1 VIGIARDA
9 VNGYVGQGT
18 DQTCV
23 YFPGNVQAAGYVP
36 LVRVKGDVEVARQA
50 LDTALAAVVSGAIS
64 EIHSMDEI
72 LTMQLYPFRAAYW
85 VSSAVGVLAL
95 LLTPSGIYG
104 VLSYLVSQRTKEI
117 GIRVALGASTGSVAG
132 LVLKQSLKLT
142 GAGTAIG
149 AIAALGVGYILASQ
163 LEVFM
168 FDTFDGVAYG
178 MSALLVVAASA
189 CAAYFPSRRAA
200 RIEPVTT
207 LRYD

>member
-1 VIGIARDA
+1 
-9 VNGYVGQGT
+9 
-18 DQTCV
+18 
-23 YFPGNVQAAGYVP
+23 
-36 LVRVKGDVEVARQA
+36 
-50 LDTALAAVVSGAIS
+50 
-64 EIHSMDEI
+64 MDEI

-85 VSSAVGVLAL
+85 VSSAIGVLAL
-95 LLTPSGIYG
+95 LLTLSGIYG
-104 VLSYLVSQRTKEI
+104 VLSHLVSQRTKEI

-178 MSALLVVAASA
+178 MSTLLVVAASA

-200 RIEPVTT
+200 RIQPVTT